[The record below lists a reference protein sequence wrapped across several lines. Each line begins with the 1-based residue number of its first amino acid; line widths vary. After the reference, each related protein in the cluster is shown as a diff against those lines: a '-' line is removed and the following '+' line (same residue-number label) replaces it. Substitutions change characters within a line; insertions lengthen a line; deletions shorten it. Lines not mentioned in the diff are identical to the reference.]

1 MVTVEEEAS
10 MSAFA
15 NFEAPVKAAAAAA
28 PAAPSPPSPAPTKKE
43 VVAVAAM
50 PKAPSPPTT
59 PAPAPTPVVVAMAA
73 AAPVAAAT
81 PTAVFSTAWGL
92 GVVDASPLA
101 KTLAREQNHYIATY
115 GSTGQAPILPASA

>member
-10 MSAFA
+10 MAAFA

-59 PAPAPTPVVVAMAA
+59 PTPAPTPVVVAM

>member
-10 MSAFA
+10 MAAFA
-15 NFEAPVKAAAAAA
+15 NFEAPVKAAA

-43 VVAVAAM
+43 VVAVAAV

-59 PAPAPTPVVVAMAA
+59 PTPAPAPVVVAM